1 MAPGGRRRLGDLLL
15 DLRLLTTEQLNA
27 ALHEQRKWGGRL
39 GRTVVELG
47 FITEPQMA
55 EVLGGQLKLEVVDL
69 DTLKVPAELPR
80 LVRLDICERYGVFPV
95 AIDHATRTL
104 TVATADPT
112 NIANLEAVQFAAGMK
127 VQAAVSTAT
136 AIERAIRRHY
146 FGEEPLLPEP
156 SSSAPRTNT
165 TFELNALLGG
175 DDAMTRKTVEIP
187 ISIGP
192 TPTPSQNSELQ
203 REVALLKERVESLE
217 ELNAS
222 HVKALRGLVEILIES
237 GLVARDE
244 YLEKLHDD

>member
-1 MAPGGRRRLGDLLL
+1 LLL
-15 DLRLLTTEQLNA
+15 DARLLTTEQLNA

-47 FITEPQMA
+47 FVTETHMA

-69 DTLKVPAELPR
+69 DTLKVPPELPR
-80 LVRLDICERYGVFPV
+80 NVRLDICERYGVFPV
-95 AIDHATRTL
+95 SIDQATRTL

-127 VQAAVSTAT
+127 VQPAVSTAT

-146 FGEEPLLPEP
+146 FGEEPLLPPP
-156 SSSAPRTNT
+156 STSAPRASNT
-165 TFELNALLGG
+165 TFELNALLG
-175 DDAMTRKTVEIP
+175 DDTTTRRTVEIP
-187 ISIGP
+187 ISIGL
-192 TPTPSQNSELQ
+192 TPVPSQHSELQ

-217 ELNAS
+217 DLNAS

-237 GLVARDE
+237 GLVGRDE
-244 YLEKLHDD
+244 YLEKLHGE